1 MASENTNRIARNT
14 VMLYFRMILMMLVNL
29 YTSRVV
35 LNALGVE
42 NFGIYNVVGGIVV
55 MFSFLQGATTT
66 ATQRFLNYE
75 LGTTDGKNLLKVFS
89 SSIEVHIFIGLIC
102 VCIAESIGLWIVS
115 HKLSIPIESRDA
127 SIWVYH
133 FSVFTFFINMIN
145 APYNAAIIAH
155 EKMGVYAYIAIVEVI
170 MKLLVACSLVY
181 FLFDKL
187 ILYAA
192 LLFIVA
198 LIIHIVYLFYCR
210 ICFCECKFKFY
221 WDFTFIKKFFS
232 FSSWMLM
239 GSLASLLST
248 QGVNILL
255 NIFFGPLVNA
265 ARGVACQ
272 VQAAVNSF
280 ALNFMVAVNPQIVKS
295 YSQQKL
301 DYMYHLVFASSK
313 FSFFLL
319 FIISIPLLI
328 NTDLI
333 LTLWLKNVPEYAVLF
348 TRLAL
353 IDILFQVLNIPI
365 GVISQASGKVRNYQL
380 IMALFFSLIFVISYI
395 AFEKG
400 APAYSTFLIAIF
412 CTVLG
417 TIGRILVLKKM
428 IDFPVL
434 IYLKKV
440 VFPVI
445 IIFLF
450 SLPVLFLSDIYW
462 NIKSSLSAILF
473 FSLLIVSL
481 FSYFIWKIGLSSSER
496 FFFIQ
501 KLQQIKNR

>member
-1 MASENTNRIARNT
+1 MSSENTNRIARNT

-75 LGTTDGKNLLKVFS
+75 LGTVGEKNLLKVFS
-89 SSIEVHIFIGLIC
+89 SSIEVHVFIGLIC
-102 VCIAESIGLWIVS
+102 VCIAESIGLWIVCNQ
-115 HKLSIPIESRDA
+115 LSISTESRDA
-127 SIWVYH
+127 AIWVYH
-133 FSVFTFFINMIN
+133 FSVLTFFVNMVN

-155 EKMGVYAYIAIVEVI
+155 EKMGVYAYIAIVEVV

-187 ILYAA
+187 MLYAF

-198 LIIHIVYLFYCR
+198 LIIHAVYFFYCR
-210 ICFCECKFKFY
+210 IHFSECKFKFC
-221 WDFTFIKKFFS
+221 WDFAFIKIFFS
-232 FSSWMLM
+232 FSGWMLM
-239 GSLASLLST
+239 GSLTSLLST

-265 ARGVACQ
+265 ARGIACQ

-395 AFEKG
+395 AFKQG
-400 APAYSTFLIAIF
+400 APVYSTFLIAIC
-412 CTVLG
+412 CTILG
-417 TIGRILVLKKM
+417 TIGRIWVLKNL
-428 IDFPVL
+428 INFPV
-434 IYLKKV
+434 ITYLKKV
-440 VFPVI
+440 MFPVI
-445 IIFLF
+445 TIFLL
-450 SLPVLFLSDIYW
+450 SLPILLLIDSYW
-462 NIKSSLSAILF
+462 NIKSTLYILL
-473 FSLLIVSL
+473 FSLLIVFL
-481 FSYFIWKIGLSSSER
+481 FLYLIWKIGLNNSER
-496 FFFIQ
+496 IFFIQ
-501 KLQQIKNR
+501 KFQQIKNR